1 MKLYRTAVDRWVVE
15 NNGALFPLGAD
26 FSFDAWL
33 ADENPL
39 AAIAHLAR
47 SVAPAP
53 RLVLPASPLA
63 PISSQEIWAAGV
75 TYQRSRVARME
86 ESVISKSAYDLVYDA
101 PRPEIFFK
109 GTPGRCRSTGE
120 AMRLRDD
127 SKWMVPE
134 PELALIVS
142 ARGQVVGYTAGN
154 DLSCRDIEG
163 ENLLYLPQAKTWD
176 GSCSLGPAI
185 LLAGPSVD
193 VRSSAIRCAITRGG
207 REVFGGETK
216 VSQIKRA
223 FGELVGYLFRNQ
235 TFANGVVLLTGTG
248 IVPPN
253 EFSLV
258 KGDVVRIEI
267 EGVGVLENEM
277 G

>member
-1 MKLYRTAVDRWVVE
+1 MRLFRDGDRWVIE
-15 NNGALFPLGAD
+15 QNGTLFQLREFD
-26 FSFDAWL
+26 LDAWL
-33 ADENPL
+33 ADENPPAMLSHLLRSLPPSPQL
-39 AAIAHLAR
+39 AMPK
-47 SVAPAP
+47 APG
-53 RLVLPASPLA
+53 LP
-63 PISSQEIWAAGV
+63 IVSQEIWAAGV

-109 GTPGRCRSTGE
+109 ANPRRCRATGD
-120 AMRLRDD
+120 AMRLRAD

-134 PELALIVS
+134 PELGLVIS
-142 ARGQVVGYTAGN
+142 SRGQIVGYTVGN

-176 GSCSLGPAI
+176 GCCALGPGI
-185 LLAGPSVD
+185 LLAEPSQD
-193 VRSSAIRCAITRGG
+193 IRSASISCTIRRGG
-207 REVFGGETK
+207 QTVFEGTTK

-223 FGELVGYLFRNQ
+223 FEELVEYLFRSQ
-235 TFANGVVLLTGTG
+235 VFPQGVVLLTGTG

-253 EFSLV
+253 EFTLV

-267 EGVGVLENEM
+267 EGVGVIENPM
-277 G
+277 D